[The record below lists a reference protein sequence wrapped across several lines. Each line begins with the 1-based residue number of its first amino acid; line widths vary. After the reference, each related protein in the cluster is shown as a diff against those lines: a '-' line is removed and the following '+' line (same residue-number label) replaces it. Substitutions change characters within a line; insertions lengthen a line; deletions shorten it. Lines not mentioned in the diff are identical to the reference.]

1 MNQSKKKSRNM
12 ALKTTYPH
20 IEKPNGESARLI
32 EAPRIRVAQVVM
44 DYLAHGWSAEEMCRQ
59 HPNLTPAQVHAA
71 MTYYFDHQQEIEGEI
86 EQEVHKTQ
94 QDRQGHPRSPFLDRM
109 RSEGKI

>member
-1 MNQSKKKSRNM
+1 M
-12 ALKTTYPH
+12 ALQTSYPH
-20 IEKPNGESARLI
+20 IDKPKGQSVRLA

-44 DYLAHGWSAEEMCRQ
+44 DYLAHGWSVEEMCRQ

-71 MTYYFDHQQEIEGEI
+71 MTYYFDHQQEIEDEI
-86 EQEVHKTQ
+86 NQEVRNTQ
-94 QDRQGHPRSPFLDRM
+94 QDKAGSSGSAFLLRM